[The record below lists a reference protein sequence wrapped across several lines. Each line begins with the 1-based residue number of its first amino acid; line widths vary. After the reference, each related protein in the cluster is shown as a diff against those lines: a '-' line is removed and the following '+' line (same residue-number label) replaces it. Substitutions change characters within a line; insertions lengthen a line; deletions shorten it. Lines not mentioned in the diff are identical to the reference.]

1 MHAQAAVQAGGL
13 AGRGVEQTSVMKV
26 YVAATRQNDG
36 KTITCLGLISALK
49 KRVGSVGY
57 IKPVG
62 QRYIEINGHKID
74 EDALLVKDVYDLRGS
89 VTDMSPIAVP
99 RHFTEDYIDNPDRK
113 ALTDRVSEAYARV
126 AMEKD
131 VVVVEGTGHAGVGSV
146 FDLSNSDVAA
156 LLRTP
161 VVMVSSGGIGRPID
175 EIMLNKATFDA
186 NGVEILGVIVNKVQ
200 EEKYEK
206 IKSYVIRGLERKG
219 LEVLGVMPYRP
230 TLSSPTVE
238 QLLEDI
244 DGELI
249 SGHRGLRN
257 TVGKMVIGAMPPHQ
271 ALEYMSTDTLLITPG
286 TREDLILAA
295 MSSCILGATQTPC
308 VAGMILTGGTPPQPK
323 ILELVRKTYIPVILV
338 SDDTYTVA
346 SRIAKLIVKIRPGDF
361 EKIRAAEELVDQYVD
376 VDRLLGKLEG
386 GAGARE

>member
-1 MHAQAAVQAGGL
+1 M

-146 FDLSNSDVAA
+146 FDLSNGDVAA

>member
-1 MHAQAAVQAGGL
+1 MSRREDWGG
-13 AGRGVEQTSVMKV
+13 APWNKVSVMKV

-49 KRVGSVGY
+49 KRLGSVGY

-74 EDALLVKDVYDLRGS
+74 EDALLVKDVYDLKGS

-113 ALTDRVSEAYARV
+113 ALTDTVREAYARV

-146 FDLSNSDVAA
+146 FDLSNGDVAA

-161 VVMVSSGGIGRPID
+161 VVMVSSGGVGRPID

-230 TLSSPTVE
+230 MLSSPTVE

-271 ALEYMSTDTLLITPG
+271 ALEYMSADTLLITPG

-338 SDDTYTVA
+338 SEDTYTVA

-376 VDRLLGKLEG
+376 VDRLLDKLKG
-386 GAGARE
+386 GVGARE